1 MTINITRG
9 QRMLAFLCLAAVL
22 LGAPLARADQGDP
35 PEIEAQRLVHI
46 LGYIGADYGGSVAN
60 GVVTVPDEYAEQLSL
75 AADGAKI
82 AARIQT
88 AIPPERQLDLS
99 ARIAKLRE
107 LLDQKA
113 PPADVVALIT
123 GLRAEL
129 VGAFQIEEAPRA
141 APNAARGKS
150 LYQEHCA
157 TCHGE
162 TGRADT
168 ARAATLTPRPVN
180 FHDPERGEAI
190 APYRVVSTVRFG
202 VDGTAMVPF
211 TFLSDADRWDLA
223 FFITGLRHADVAP
236 APAGV
241 APAYTLAEL
250 AARTDADLRA
260 ELRSAGV
267 PADTEAAV
275 LADLRLRAPYEDR
288 AARTPLGLVRV
299 KIERA
304 RQAIARGDRDV
315 ARGNLIDAYLEG
327 IEPIEAPL
335 RAADASLAAALE
347 ARSMELRGHLER
359 GASPAE
365 LGAAMDALL
374 RDVGRA
380 ESLLSPAA
388 APKSFASTALS
399 SAGIILREGVEAA
412 LLIAALL
419 GLAAQAGLADK
430 RRFVHLGWI
439 TALGLGVL
447 TWIASARI
455 VAISG
460 AQRELIEGVTALLA
474 TAVLFYVSY
483 SLLAKREVARWMRF
497 LKAQISPRR
506 AALSLFGVSMLAA
519 YREAFETVLFYQALL
534 ASNASATAALAGAVG
549 GAVVLVAVVAAYTR
563 AGRFAPPQVFFR
575 ISSYLLYALAVI
587 FAGQG
592 VAALQMAGKVPVHA
606 LPFGGVPAL
615 GIFPTVE
622 TLAAQ
627 LVLVIFA
634 LIGILAERR
643 HANAAPKP
651 PAPPAQ
657 VAPGPAA

>member
-1 MTINITRG
+1 
-9 QRMLAFLCLAAVL
+9 MLLR
-22 LGAPLARADQGDP
+22 APLARADQGEP
-35 PEIEAQRLVHI
+35 PEVEAQRLVHI
-46 LGYIGADYGGSVAN
+46 LGYIAADYGGSVAS

-82 AARIQT
+82 AARIQPV
-88 AIPPERQLDLS
+88 IPPARAFDL
-99 ARIAKLRE
+99 ADRLAKLRE
-107 LLDQKA
+107 LLDRKA
-113 PPADVVALIT
+113 PPADVAALIA
-123 GLRAEL
+123 GLRTEL

-141 APNAARGKS
+141 APDAARGKR
-150 LYQEHCA
+150 LYMEHCA

-162 TGRADT
+162 AGRADT
-168 ARAATLTPRPVN
+168 ARAATFTPRPVN

-190 APYRVVSTVRFG
+190 AAYRVVSTIRFG
-202 VDGTAMVPF
+202 VDGTAMAPF
-211 TFLSDADRWDLA
+211 TFLSDAERWDLA
-223 FFITGLRHADVAP
+223 FFVTGLRHAGVTP
-236 APAGV
+236 APAGA

-250 AARTDADLRA
+250 SARTDADLRE
-260 ELRSAGV
+260 ELRSAGI
-267 PADTEAAV
+267 PADAEAAV

-304 RQAIARGDRDV
+304 RQAIARGERDA
-315 ARGNLIDAYLEG
+315 ARGHLIDAYLEG
-327 IEPIEAPL
+327 IEPIEAPI
-335 RAADASLAAALE
+335 RAVDASLAAALE
-347 ARSMELRGHLER
+347 ARSRELRGDLER

-365 LGAAMDALL
+365 LGAAMDGLL

-380 ESLLSPAA
+380 ESLLSPTS
-388 APKSFASTALS
+388 APKSFASTVVS
-399 SAGIILREGVEAA
+399 SAGIVLREGVEAA

-430 RRFVHLGWI
+430 RRFVHLGWV
-439 TALGLGVL
+439 TALVLGVL

-474 TAVLFYVSY
+474 TVVLFYVSY

-497 LKAQISPRR
+497 LKGQISPRR
-506 AALSLFGVSMLAA
+506 AALSLFGVALLAA

-534 ASNASATAALAGAVG
+534 ASNASGAAALAGAVV
-549 GAVVLVAVVAAYTR
+549 GAVVLVAVVAGYTR
-563 AGRFAPPQVFFR
+563 AGRFAPPQLVFR
-575 ISSYLLYALAVI
+575 VSSYLLYGLAVA

-592 VAALQMAGKVPVHA
+592 IAALQMAGKVPVHA
-606 LPFGGVPAL
+606 LPFRGVPAL

-627 LVLVIFA
+627 AVLLILA
-634 LIGILAERR
+634 LIGILAQRR
-643 HANAAPKP
+643 HADAAPKP

-657 VAPGPAA
+657 IAPGSAA